1 MKKFSDKYINNY
13 KDLAVMKVGYEFEF
27 YASDISYYK
36 VLELLNIKLDPVKV
50 HGFRKY
56 HSSFTPDDK
65 NFKIEPDLS
74 GGSNMIEIVTG
85 PMDFF
90 TSRHYLLKILNFI
103 QNYGY
108 TTEKCSL
115 HINISFNSEKTNLE
129 LKDLNVL
136 KHILKTDEDE
146 IYSVFPSRENNIYA
160 KSIKKLIPFEQYDFS
175 NISIGTIQH
184 NIKIPKDKYYGIN
197 FSNVFERPELRRLEY
212 RYIGGKDY
220 EKRSG
225 EILEL
230 LSKFCL
236 DVKNNI
242 ENEFDNDDITKLS
255 EFLDGKI
262 SNFKNF
268 INYDSFLVEFP
279 NIHIQIDQQDH
290 YDIVSSY
297 YNKVYKKIYTLIEG
311 TEGLDE
317 CIINYFTEQHKME
330 IIGAEFKSVLNLYN
344 YDFIDCEIEDGI
356 FDKCTFVST
365 DVNNAEIKRS
375 KISNSHVSDSKLV
388 NSNIETSTLK
398 DSLFVNGYMNT
409 SMTGGIFRSGKIGPY
424 GTLSSTT
431 KVVNS
436 KDNFFSVGDEDDDE
450 GMDKKKQDFKK

>member
-1 MKKFSDKYINNY
+1 M
-13 KDLAVMKVGYEFEF
+13 VVGMEFEF
-27 YASDISYYK
+27 YTKDISYYK
-36 VLELLNIKLDPVKV
+36 VLELLNIELDPIKV

-56 HSSFTPDDK
+56 HSSFQPDSK

-74 GGSNMIEIVTG
+74 GGPNLLELITG

-90 TSRHYLLKILNFI
+90 SSRHYLLKILKFI

-108 TTEKCSL
+108 TTERCSL
-115 HINISFNSEKTNLE
+115 HLNISFNPDKTDYK
-129 LKDLNVL
+129 LKDLNIL

-146 IYSVFPSRENNIYA
+146 IYKIFPSRENNIYA

-225 EILEL
+225 DILEL

-236 DVKNNI
+236 DVKDNI
-242 ENEFDNDDITKLS
+242 ESDFDNDDILKLS

-268 INYDSFLVEFP
+268 ITYDNFLVEFP
-279 NIHIQIDQQDH
+279 NVHIQIDQQDH
-290 YDIVSSY
+290 YDIVQSY
-297 YNKVYKKIYTLIEG
+297 YNKIYKRIYQLMEG
-311 TEGLDE
+311 TEGLDQ

-330 IIGAEFKSVLNLYN
+330 IISGEFKSVLNLYN
-344 YDFIDCEIEDGI
+344 YDFINCEIEDGI

-365 DVNNAEIKRS
+365 NVSNGEIKRS
-375 KISNSHVSDSKLV
+375 KISNSYINDCKLI
-388 NSNIETSTLK
+388 NTNIESSTLEN
-398 DSLFVNGYMNT
+398 SLFVNGYMNT
-409 SMTGGIFRSGKIGPY
+409 SMDGGIFRSGKIGPY
-424 GTLSSTT
+424 GTLSSST
-431 KVVNS
+431 KVVDGKS
-436 KDNFFSVGDEDDDE
+436 GFFNVGNEDEDDNIDI
-450 GMDKKKQDFKK
+450 DKKKGGFKK